1 MKKLTLTLIALFIT
15 ASLVLVGGCASG
27 ESYVQEGYDF
37 SKARKVAVVNVT
49 GALANPA
56 AQNQIADLF
65 TMELMKKGYAP
76 VERKQVQDLLE
87 EQQFQASEV
96 TTQQDMAKAGKF
108 LNVPAVMVINI
119 PEFGENMSFTAKML
133 EVETGSI
140 IWIGSGEGSTG
151 KWLSTIGGAAA
162 GAAAGAA
169 VSGEDDKT
177 VGAIAGGAL
186 GGVAGHALAPKKAKQ
201 ARKVISKICE
211 SLPSAK

>member
-1 MKKLTLTLIALFIT
+1 MRKLTLTLITVLIT
-15 ASLVLVGGCASG
+15 AALILVSGCASG
-27 ESYVQEGYDF
+27 ESYVQEGYNF
-37 SKARKVAVVNVT
+37 GKAREVAVVNVT
-49 GALANPA
+49 GALSNPA
-56 AQNQIADLF
+56 AQNQIADFF

-76 VERKQVQDLLE
+76 VEREQVQDLLE
-87 EQQFQASEV
+87 EQEFQASDV
-96 TTQQDMAKAGKF
+96 TSQQDMAKAGEV

-151 KWLSTIGGAAA
+151 KWLSTIAGAAA
-162 GAAAGAA
+162 GAAGGAA
-169 VSGEDDKT
+169 VSGEDDRAI
-177 VGAIAGGAL
+177 GAIAGGAL

-211 SLPSAK
+211 SLPPAR